1 MINELSNSHPPLFWV
16 EIGRKLP
23 RYLQRN
29 VRLHAKLHPNL
40 TQYLVTEN
48 TISVLSKG
56 RFKEITGIR
65 STSELKQFQAI
76 KKSFASPQ
84 ESFWINTT
92 SRFFYLHAAAWQL
105 GIDNYFHMES
115 DVVLLDLNSVLAQ
128 FQDDGDKRLSYPLET
143 ESLGCASLFIVRNRS
158 CLEKFLEYI
167 LGAWDKPET
176 TDMTLLG
183 AFAKEEVDCVEL
195 LPTWIKNRSLED
207 SVFFDAGTIGKFYL
221 GSDARNFS
229 KPFSRRGV
237 KQNSF
242 ALVDDLSALSV
253 GSWRVSTNDKYSG
266 NSYGISVSIGRF
278 QLSNIHIHSKH
289 IPRSP
294 SVLEKVSKSG
304 FEGQQSALWRL
315 GKPDWIVFLER
326 LIGHMLRRVRIK
338 ISKHISLR

>member
-1 MINELSNSHPPLFWV
+1 MFNELSNSSPPLFWV

-23 RYLQRN
+23 RYLRKN
-29 VRLHAKLHPNL
+29 VRLHANLHPNL
-40 TQYLVTEN
+40 TQFLVTEN
-48 TISVLSKG
+48 SISVLSKG

-65 STSELKQFQAI
+65 PTSELKQFQAI
-76 KKSFASPQ
+76 KRSFASSQ

-92 SRFFYLHAAAWQL
+92 SRFFYLHAAASQL

-115 DVVLLDLNSVLAQ
+115 DVVLLDLNSVIAQ
-128 FQDDGDKRLSYPLET
+128 FQDGGNKKLSYPLET

-167 LGAWDKPET
+167 LGAWEEPET

-183 AFAKEEVDCVEL
+183 AFAQKEVDCVQL
-195 LPTWIKNRSLED
+195 LPTWLKNRSLDD

-229 KPFSRRGV
+229 TPFSRRGV

-242 ALVDDLSALSV
+242 ALIDDLSALSV
-253 GSWRVSTNDKYSG
+253 GSWRVSTNEKDSG
-266 NSYGISVSIGRF
+266 NSHGISVSIGRF
-278 QLSNIHIHSKH
+278 HLSNIHIHSKH

-294 SVLEKVSKSG
+294 SAFERVTKSG
-304 FEGQQSALWRL
+304 FERQQSALWKL
-315 GKPDWIVFLER
+315 GKPDWTVFLER
-326 LIGHMLRRVRIK
+326 LIGHVLRRVRMK
-338 ISKHISLR
+338 VRKHISLR